1 MFFTTPVEDGLCFSQ
16 SAQFIRHRKFHKHK
30 FHNNL
35 TALTYV
41 FLDTFCESEKRVKIN
56 TPALIMRM
64 RTYAVNEKT
73 CYCAQLSVSGS
84 ELHYKSVIVYCYF
97 IDNFDILKKQ

>member
-64 RTYAVNEKT
+64 RTYAVNEK
-73 CYCAQLSVSGS
+73 
-84 ELHYKSVIVYCYF
+84 HVIVLNYLLAVLNYITRVSSF
-97 IDNFDILKKQ
+97 TVISLTILIF